1 MENKYINTYKAFC
14 RSLNNLKKSKTADP
28 DADFVLEGTV
38 QNYNLTFD
46 LSWKV
51 MKDILVKLLGIDDIA
66 LGSPRTNLQAA
77 FSNGLID
84 DDVWLQMLKTR
95 NLLAHDYDGA
105 VAREN
110 FKKITTVYYDVF
122 YRFKITAE
130 EYFEKRIQE
139 EDSFKS

>member
-1 MENKYINTYKAFC
+1 M
-14 RSLNNLKKSKTADP
+14 
-28 DADFVLEGTV
+28 LEGTV

-66 LGSPRTNLQAA
+66 LGSPRANLQAA

-95 NLLAHDYDGA
+95 TVDLLL
-105 VAREN
+105 
-110 FKKITTVYYDVF
+110 FLF
-122 YRFKITAE
+122 YRFFLIFIGASKEIWKP
-130 EYFEKRIQE
+130 YFFC
-139 EDSFKS
+139 S